1 MKATYS
7 QKALALLL
15 AALLLGGC
23 SSRGA
28 AQSGAQP
35 TPQQPAPQ
43 TEEESSTQQQEPT
56 EESSAEES
64 TQEEAQTEE
73 PSAEESTQEEAQTEE
88 PSAEESTQEEALS
101 EEPSQ
106 SESSDAAARP
116 VSRYPQYDAVLAP
129 LPPAVLEQDFSA
141 EEPPDFGNYAWY
153 GLALQLDPDLSAYVG
168 SDGNGYFAPDTI
180 EGLITEHFAVDAEQI
195 RSSSGSYS
203 EQLGAYV
210 EPQGLGGFTPPSA
223 ISGASREDNTLVLV
237 VDLYNTEGKIYHTS
251 VLTIDLLPDED
262 AQDQPQE
269 GEEDFSLEQFAGWVY
284 RSNQT
289 IYDHPQS

>member
-35 TPQQPAPQ
+35 TTQQPAPQ
-43 TEEESSTQQQEPT
+43 TEEENPTQQQEPT
-56 EESSAEES
+56 EESAQEEAQTEETSTEESTQEEASTEETSAEES
-64 TQEEAQTEE
+64 TQED
-73 PSAEESTQEEAQTEE
+73 
-88 PSAEESTQEEALS
+88 ALS
-101 EEPSQ
+101 EETSQ

-262 AQDQPQE
+262 AQDQPKE

>member
-1 MKATYS
+1 M
-7 QKALALLL
+7 
-15 AALLLGGC
+15 
-23 SSRGA
+23 
-28 AQSGAQP
+28 
-35 TPQQPAPQ
+35 
-43 TEEESSTQQQEPT
+43 
-56 EESSAEES
+56 
-64 TQEEAQTEE
+64 
-73 PSAEESTQEEAQTEE
+73 
-88 PSAEESTQEEALS
+88 
-101 EEPSQ
+101 
-106 SESSDAAARP
+106 
-116 VSRYPQYDAVLAP
+116 
-129 LPPAVLEQDFSA
+129 
-141 EEPPDFGNYAWY
+141 
-153 GLALQLDPDLSAYVG
+153 G

-269 GEEDFSLEQFAGWVY
+269 GEEDFSLEQFAGWIY